1 MPVNTTGAFPP
12 HKMVQAKMSR
22 MNPDLNLLPFDDIRT
37 LVGQMPEFDAKAAKV
52 FASNVPKMGP
62 RVSEVGDWMAG
73 WQAQTRPTMRRP
85 VVALFAASHAVAP
98 ELPDGLQISHVM
110 DLVSEVQRRSGPV
123 ARVCEHAELGLKVFE
138 LAPELP
144 VDDFSRGAAMQES
157 DCAAT
162 IAYGMEATTDGCDF
176 LVVRAVAAGEQASIT
191 AITAALLGKDSAST
205 ELRSAAENEIAG
217 RALKTHKSCLKSPLE
232 LLRRLGGR
240 EAAALAGAIVAA
252 RLQRVPVILDGSL
265 AVCVALLLES
275 LHTGSCAHCMVSCT
289 DMHPDSTR
297 LCEALRRPVLL
308 SGKYDGYDG
317 TSGALAAS
325 HVADLMSLFDS
336 AG

>member
-1 MPVNTTGAFPP
+1 
-12 HKMVQAKMSR
+12 MSR
-22 MNPDLNLLPFDDIRT
+22 TNPSPSLLPFDDIRA
-37 LVGQMPEFDAKAAKV
+37 LVDQMPEFDVNAANV
-52 FASNVPKMGP
+52 FATQIPQFGG
-62 RVSEVGDWMAG
+62 RVSEVGGWMAG
-73 WQAQTRPTMRRP
+73 WQAQIRPTMRRP

-98 ELPDGLQISHVM
+98 DLADGLQVKQVV
-110 DLVSEVQRRSGPV
+110 DLVSTVQARSGPV
-123 ARVCEHAELGLKVFE
+123 AGVCERAELGLKVFE

-144 VDDFSRGAAMQES
+144 VADFSRGAAMQEN

-176 LVVRAVAAGEQASIT
+176 LVVRAIAAGEQASIT
-191 AITAALLGKDSAST
+191 AMTMALLGEDVSLTK
-205 ELRSAAENEIAG
+205 LRSAPEIEIAA

-240 EAAALAGAIVAA
+240 EAAAVAGAIVAA
-252 RLQRVPVILDGSL
+252 RLQRVPVVLDGSL

-275 LHTGSCAHCMVSCT
+275 LRAGSSDHCMVSCT

-297 LCEALRRPVLL
+297 LCNAVGRPLL
-308 SGKYDGYDG
+308 LAGRYEGYDG

-325 HVADLMSLFDS
+325 VVADLMSLFDS